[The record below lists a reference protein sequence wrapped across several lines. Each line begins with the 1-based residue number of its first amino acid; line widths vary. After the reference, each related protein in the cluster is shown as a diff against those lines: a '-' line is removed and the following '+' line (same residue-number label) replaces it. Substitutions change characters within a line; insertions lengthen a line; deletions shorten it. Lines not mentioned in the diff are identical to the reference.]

1 MNKHLTS
8 LSYVDA
14 MMEIFKDVQSVLTP
28 VEPLIKYA
36 KIVKRLSITI
46 DDIAEDETSNYNTLS
61 PDIYSY
67 YFHYVRSV
75 R

>member
-28 VEPLIKYA
+28 VKPLIKYA
-36 KIVKRLSITI
+36 KIVKRLSN
-46 DDIAEDETSNYNTLS
+46 DIAEDETSNYNTSS

-67 YFHYVRSV
+67 HFHYVRSV

>member
-1 MNKHLTS
+1 MNKLLTS

-36 KIVKRLSITI
+36 KIVNRLSITI
-46 DDIAEDETSNYNTLS
+46 DDIAEDETSNYNTSS
-61 PDIYSY
+61 PDIYS
-67 YFHYVRSV
+67 
-75 R
+75 

>member
-36 KIVKRLSITI
+36 KIVKQLSIII
-46 DDIAEDETSNYNTLS
+46 DDIAEDETSNYNTSS
-61 PDIYSY
+61 PDIYS
-67 YFHYVRSV
+67 
-75 R
+75 